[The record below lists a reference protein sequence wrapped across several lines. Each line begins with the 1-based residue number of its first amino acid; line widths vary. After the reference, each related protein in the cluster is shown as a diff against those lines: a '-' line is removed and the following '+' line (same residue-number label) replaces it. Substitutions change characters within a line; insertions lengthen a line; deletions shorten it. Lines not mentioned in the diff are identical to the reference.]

1 MTSRSYFLVVG
12 LILSTITMNSVYAQQ
27 SGLCS
32 NSFNNNNRFSPAY
45 HIVGEVQNNGTVSAK
60 FVELSATLHDKS
72 GQVIGTGL
80 TFTHPL
86 NIEPGLKAPFD
97 MHISANLVK
106 GGDLSMIDHY
116 SIQASSR

>member
-27 SGLCS
+27 SGLKVLSS

-60 FVELSATLHDKS
+60 FVELLPHYMTKADK
-72 GQVIGTGL
+72 
-80 TFTHPL
+80 
-86 NIEPGLKAPFD
+86 
-97 MHISANLVK
+97 
-106 GGDLSMIDHY
+106 
-116 SIQASSR
+116 